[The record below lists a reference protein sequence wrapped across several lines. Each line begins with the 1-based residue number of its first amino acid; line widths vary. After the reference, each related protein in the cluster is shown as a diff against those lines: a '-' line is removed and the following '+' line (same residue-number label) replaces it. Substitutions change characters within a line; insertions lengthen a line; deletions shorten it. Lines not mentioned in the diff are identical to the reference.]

1 MSVPFTP
8 LGPSIIAPYTDDST
22 DTSITI
28 VPGSY
33 GLPNV
38 LYCVNPDVANVV
50 AVNTTFDA
58 LDTNASIPTS
68 GANGIGIVI
77 GAASTAMIFLPQV
90 SHAQG
95 NLYVSVAGDS
105 ATGNVFITPGVLS

>member
-1 MSVPFTP
+1 MVPFTP
-8 LGPSIIAPYTDDST
+8 IGPSIIAGYADDST
-22 DTSITI
+22 DTAITI
-28 VPGSY
+28 VPGST

-38 LYCVNPDVANVV
+38 LYCVNTDVANVV
-50 AVNTTFDA
+50 VVNTSFDE
-58 LDTNASIPTS
+58 LDTNASVPTS
-68 GANGIGIVI
+68 GANGLGLVI
-77 GAASTAMIFLPQV
+77 GPASTAMIFLPQV

>member
-8 LGPSIIAPYTDDST
+8 VGPSIIAPYADDST
-22 DTSITI
+22 DTAITI
-28 VPGSY
+28 QPGSA

-38 LYCVNPDVANVV
+38 LYCVNVDTANVV
-50 AVNTTFDA
+50 VVNTSFDV

-68 GANGIGIVI
+68 GANGLGVVI
-77 GAASTAMIFLPQV
+77 GPSSTAMIRVPGV
-90 SHAQG
+90 AYIQG

-105 ATGNVFITPGVLS
+105 ATGNVFITPGVL